1 MNDID
6 RELAN
11 ITPRAASVTLLL
23 FDRVVA
29 RYESE
34 FGRRLT
40 ESERTTIVALLRKIA
55 SSEAII
61 DD

>member
-1 MNDID
+1 VNDID
-6 RELAN
+6 RELAS

-34 FGRRLT
+34 FGRKLT
-40 ESERTTIVALLRKIA
+40 DSERATIVALLRKIA
-55 SSEAII
+55 TSETTTG
-61 DD
+61 D